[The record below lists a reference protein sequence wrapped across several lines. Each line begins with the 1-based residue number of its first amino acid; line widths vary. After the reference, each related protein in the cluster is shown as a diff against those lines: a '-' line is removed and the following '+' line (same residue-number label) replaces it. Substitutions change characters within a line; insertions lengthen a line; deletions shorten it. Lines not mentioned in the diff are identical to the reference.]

1 MWKLR
6 ERLKD
11 QKGFTLVEMLLVV
24 AIIAILIAVSIPMV
38 SGTLDRARAAV
49 DDANFRD
56 AAGLGS
62 IWSLLTNHL
71 LLRTLIIITLA
82 TLISRGNCLP
92 RLCLVLR
99 NIQLNLLKV
108 T

>member
-56 AAGLGS
+56 AAALGS
-62 IWSLLTNHL
+62 IMYLESADEPSSVANTYYYYVSD
-71 LLRTLIIITLA
+71 TDKQ
-82 TLISRGNCLP
+82 G
-92 RLCLVLR
+92 
-99 NIQLNLLKV
+99 K
-108 T
+108 